1 MSDRDPTVPDGGTS
15 ELPPAGAEPISPR
28 EPATPPPP
36 GGYAS
41 LGRSRPGIPGGLI
54 VIAVVILAAGVVI
67 GFFIGRA
74 GNEEAPPVQEQVE
87 QGTGDGQGG
96 GGRQARRERRMACRQ
111 LVDLQTSLI
120 ELQRQAMANQVAV
133 TEAVI
138 AEDAERIEA
147 LTVSGEA
154 LQAQIGQT
162 EQQIG
167 DAAERCR
174 PG

>member
-1 MSDRDPTVPDGGTS
+1 
-15 ELPPAGAEPISPR
+15 
-28 EPATPPPP
+28 
-36 GGYAS
+36 
-41 LGRSRPGIPGGLI
+41 
-54 VIAVVILAAGVVI
+54 
-67 GFFIGRA
+67 
-74 GNEEAPPVQEQVE
+74 
-87 QGTGDGQGG
+87 
-96 GGRQARRERRMACRQ
+96 
-111 LVDLQTSLI
+111 
-120 ELQRQAMANQVAV
+120 MANQIEV

-162 EQQIG
+162 EQQIA